1 MLLYPSGKVFRI
13 IKYKKLQDWQPSEQQ
28 PTYLEQE
35 LLLVLLR
42 LELPLRLLFKFFL
55 KVQLSHQLYKSSRN

>member
-1 MLLYPSGKVFRI
+1 MLLYPSGEVFRI

-35 LLLVLLR
+35 FLLVLPH
-42 LELPLRLLFKFFL
+42 LELPLRPKYFN
-55 KVQLSHQLYKSSRN
+55 R